1 MFDLKQALNENK
13 KTLDIGSLD
22 NGCFSALT
30 VIVEPK
36 TATELEEKQFHDWV
50 RVQFPTLFYG
60 LELWL
65 RKHAIAS
72 KSNPASSEQPN
83 KVNKLIERIL
93 LDSNSSI

>member
-1 MFDLKQALNENK
+1 MFDLKQALHDNK
-13 KTLDIGSLD
+13 KTLEISSLD
-22 NGCFSALT
+22 NECFSALT

-36 TATELEEKQFHDWV
+36 AANELEEKQFFDWV

-65 RKHAIAS
+65 RKNVTAS

-83 KVNKLIERIL
+83 KVN
-93 LDSNSSI
+93 